1 MKAIELYRFLNEK
14 IPTSLSC
21 EWDHDGLMCCPEPE
35 KEVRRVLLALD
46 ISEKT
51 VEKAINE
58 GFDVILSHHPLVFH
72 PVRSLAPTEA
82 TPRKLIAL
90 VKNGISA
97 MSFHT
102 RLDAL
107 EGGVNDVLADL
118 LGLRNRELFGK
129 DGEMIGRI
137 GDVEPTTL
145 EKYASFVKE
154 TLNAPVVQF
163 GGDKR
168 VSRVALVGGG
178 GDSFVSAA
186 KAAGADTYVS
196 GTIGYHALAAAT
208 EDGINLIEAGH
219 FFTEHPVLSVLANF
233 VKEADPSVETVIF
246 SSDEIGVI

>member
-1 MKAIELYRFLNEK
+1 MKVTELYRFLNEK
-14 IPTSLSC
+14 IPPSLSC

-58 GFDVILSHHPLVFH
+58 GFDVILSHHPLVFR
-72 PVRSLAPTEA
+72 PVRSLTPTEA

-90 VKNGISA
+90 VKNGVSA

-102 RLDAL
+102 RLDAR

-118 LGLRNRELFGK
+118 LGLGNREVFGK
-129 DGEMIGRI
+129 EGEKIGRI
-137 GDVEPTTL
+137 GDVAPTTP
-145 EKYASFVKE
+145 EQYAAWVKE
-154 TLNAPVVQF
+154 KLGAPVVQF
-163 GGDKR
+163 SGNKP

-178 GDSFVSAA
+178 GDDFVSAA
-186 KAAGADTYVS
+186 KEAGADTYVS
-196 GTIGYHALAAAT
+196 GTIGYHALAAAI

-219 FFTEHPVLSVLANF
+219 FFTEQPVLAVLAEF

-246 SSDEIGVI
+246 HSDEISVV

>member
-1 MKAIELYRFLNEK
+1 MKAIELYKFLDKK

-58 GFDVILSHHPLVFH
+58 DFDVILSHHPLVFH

-118 LGLRNRELFGK
+118 LGLRNREFFGK

-137 GDVEPTTL
+137 GDVESTTL
-145 EKYASFVKE
+145 EKYAAFVKE
-154 TLNAPVVQF
+154 KLNAPVVQF

-219 FFTEHPVLSVLANF
+219 FFTEHPVLSVLASF